1 MATPRSTAARSRRI
15 FRHPG
20 RVAVVVV
27 SLVVV
32 LNLGIVLLNNSDTS
46 PQGRPPLPVTI
57 ESISPERGDITGLVA
72 TVSVDLQPTH
82 VGPDATIATIIGGSA
97 AQLVNL
103 KIDLTHSDFRAF
115 RVTIDR
121 VNQGRVAVLNNL
133 IKDSNGELGFSLNTS
148 ALGAGN
154 YQLIIEGLDW
164 RGDPQRDSWAAL
176 SIRH

>member
-20 RVAVVVV
+20 RVAVVAV

-72 TVSVDLQPTH
+72 TVSVDLR
-82 VGPDATIATIIGGSA
+82 
-97 AQLVNL
+97 N
-103 KIDLTHSDFRAF
+103 DLTGVLVIDGLE
-115 RVTIDR
+115 IPEDQLDR
-121 VNQGRVAVLNNL
+121 V
-133 IKDSNGELGFSLNTS
+133 KELGEISFRPGPGKAITKLRTGSNEVVVKYWSQKLTNRPAHPPSFGWSFQAS
-148 ALGAGN
+148 A
-154 YQLIIEGLDW
+154 
-164 RGDPQRDSWAAL
+164 
-176 SIRH
+176 